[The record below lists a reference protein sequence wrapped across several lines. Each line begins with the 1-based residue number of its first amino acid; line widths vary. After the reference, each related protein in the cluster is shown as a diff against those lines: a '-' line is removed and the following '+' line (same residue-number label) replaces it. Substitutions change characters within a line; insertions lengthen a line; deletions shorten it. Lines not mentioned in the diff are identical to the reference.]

1 MRIIRKGLSF
11 GSKSFPKKHALC
23 SEPPDE
29 HALVLTFII
38 LSNQKKNLV
47 NGTMISM
54 RTNWATVLIY
64 YTWTGLA
71 PFKMC
76 PCDRGCEPQPNL
88 CIFGVDKSSD
98 PPRLDQGTPS
108 NKDEFFHALYAQ
120 SIASCERKPAIHMVS
135 DVVLEHLRADN
146 IFADAIL
153 GKREKRTLLPP
164 APIRGK
170 ERTP

>member
-1 MRIIRKGLSF
+1 MRIIRKGLSCAF
-11 GSKSFPKKHALC
+11 ESGPKKHALC

-29 HALVLTFII
+29 HALVVMYII

-54 RTNWATVLIY
+54 RTNWVTVLIY

-76 PCDRGCEPQPNL
+76 PSEPQPNL
-88 CIFGVDKSSD
+88 CIFRVDKSSD

-108 NKDEFFHALYAQ
+108 NKDEFFHALDAQ
-120 SIASCERKPAIHMVS
+120 FPALCERKPAPHILS
-135 DVVLEHLRADN
+135 YVVLEHLCADN
-146 IFADAIL
+146 IFAEAIL

-164 APIRGK
+164 ATKRGK
-170 ERTP
+170 WRTP